1 VVNMSILVPAVS
13 AALAKSY
20 AHQVRRQ
27 VSRRSGAP
35 PRVLLSTSSRQ
46 SPPKPAASTSSRSII
61 LQGATFLVAGATFV
75 AINSYFSGPSSKR
88 DDEDDGIDR
97 DEPVKPQAAVT
108 SRVFMNIEI
117 EDMPMGRI
125 VMGLH
130 GNVVPKTCANFEG
143 LCRGAGKVGN
153 IDLSYK
159 GSRFHRIIP
168 EFMVQAGEKPGR
180 SIYRSAYI
188 DGRFPDENFQLK
200 HVGPGVLSMANAGKD
215 TNGSQFF
222 ITTDRTSFLDG
233 KHVVFGVVLSGW
245 DIVRY
250 IEACGTDSGVPRK
263 KVVVSDCGVLDD
275 TETEP
280 DKPSCQ

>member
-1 VVNMSILVPAVS
+1 MIVTT
-13 AALAKSY
+13 ALAMSY
-20 AHQVRRQ
+20 ARPIRQ
-27 VSRRSGAP
+27 HIESSACHY
-35 PRVLLSTSSRQ
+35 STSSRRFRVPLRRPLSSSSNQ
-46 SPPKPAASTSSRSII
+46 SPPKPSASSSRTII
-61 LQGATFLVAGATFV
+61 LQGATFFVAGATFV
-75 AINSYFSGPSSKR
+75 AINSYFSAPSSKR
-88 DDEDDGIDR
+88 DEDVPA
-97 DEPVKPQAAVT
+97 DEPVKPQAAIT
-108 SRVFMNIEI
+108 SRAFIDVEI
-117 EDMPMGRI
+117 NEELAGRI
-125 VMGLH
+125 IFGLH

-168 EFMVQAGEKPGR
+168 EFMVQAGERPGR

-200 HVGPGVLSMANAGKD
+200 HIGPGVLSMANAGKD

-245 DIVRY
+245 DVVRC
-250 IEACGTDSGVPRK
+250 IEACGTDSGAPRK
-263 KVVVSDCGVLDD
+263 KVVISDCGVLDD
-275 TETEP
+275 TEIEP
-280 DKPSCQ
+280 IDKPS